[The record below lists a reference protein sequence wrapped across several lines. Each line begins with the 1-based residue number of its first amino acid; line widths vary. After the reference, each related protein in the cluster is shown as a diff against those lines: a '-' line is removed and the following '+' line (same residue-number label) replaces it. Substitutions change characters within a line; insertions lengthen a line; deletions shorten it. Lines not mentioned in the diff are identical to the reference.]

1 MSHAKVAPLSRG
13 GLKHDVI
20 HANAGLFCDENISMD
35 DVITIVLFSSADPE
49 LRNLHQSL
57 RDVIKSAYDWSITL
71 MRSRHLIGCC

>member
-35 DVITIVLFSSADPE
+35 DVITIVFSAVLTLNSE
-49 LRNLHQSL
+49 IYTSL
-57 RDVIKSAYDWSITL
+57 CVTL
-71 MRSRHLIGCC
+71 LNQRMIGQLPS